1 MGKKA
6 VDIVLLPDEAAMKVI
21 IRANAELISRFGE
34 EIVLNKKDCLPHIS
48 LAMGCIDEANIS
60 TVKGILETM
69 AARHRLGRLRVIGVY
84 TSVDSEGRK
93 VSVFVVEKTQQLQRL
108 HEEIMAGLGPYLSN
122 EVSSEMLFDSEVKET
137 TLLWIRNYRAK
148 SSFGNFLPHITIGYG
163 QPTET
168 NLPIEFTA
176 SRLAMCHLGNH
187 CTCRKILA
195 EVEFGEGKK

>member
-6 VDIVLLPDEAAMKVI
+6 VDIVLLPDDAATEVAVS
-21 IRANAELISRFGE
+21 ANAELVKRFGE
-34 EIVLNKKDCLPHIS
+34 KIVLNKTNCLPHIS

-60 TVKGILETM
+60 TAKGILEKI

-84 TSVDSEGRK
+84 TSADSEGRK

-108 HEEIMAGLGPYLSN
+108 HEEIMTRLEPYLSY
-122 EVSSEMLFDSEVKET
+122 EVSREMLFDSQVKET
-137 TLLWIRNYRAK
+137 TLSWIRSYRAK
-148 SSFGNFLPHITIGYG
+148 SSFANFLPHITIGYG
-163 QPTET
+163 QPTDT

-187 CTCRKILA
+187 CTCRKVLA
-195 EVEFGEGKK
+195 AVKFGERKE